1 MASERTAAQMFAA
14 QNPHDYDPEVMSQRR
29 IEFAE
34 AEAKEA
40 AANDNTNK
48 RFWTKLI
55 KIDEDKN
62 DPDANAL
69 VRRLNDMMICC

>member
-1 MASERTAAQMFAA
+1 MMR
-14 QNPHDYDPEVMSQRR
+14 QRR

-34 AEAKEA
+34 AEAREA
-40 AANDNTNK
+40 AANDSNK

-55 KIDEDKN
+55 KIEEDKN

-69 VRRLNDMMICC
+69 VRRLIDMICC